1 MPTIPPS
8 PRGSGSGQTLYPSTI
23 QNFLFFN
30 PEIFVTSDRFLLFYL
45 RRNKNNFPDA
55 IINSAKLNLIQR
67 LKFFSLTDSL
77 LIISISM
84 IFYLW
89 SCVCVLPPYMSAGGR
104 LLFCICRT
112 AHCHQRFAAHERCT
126 YIQYSMY
133 CPVCWPGSR
142 ATLNKTAPAV
152 LITRR
157 NLKKISIFTCS
168 SVIYYILYSVKF
180 WNKSLLIY

>member
-1 MPTIPPS
+1 M
-8 PRGSGSGQTLYPSTI
+8 
-23 QNFLFFN
+23 
-30 PEIFVTSDRFLLFYL
+30 TSDRFLLFYL

-89 SCVCVLPPYMSAGGR
+89 SCVCVAALYVRWWPAPFLYLPYSPLPPA
-104 LLFCICRT
+104 FCRAWT
-112 AHCHQRFAAHERCT
+112 V
-126 YIQYSMY
+126 YLQYSMY